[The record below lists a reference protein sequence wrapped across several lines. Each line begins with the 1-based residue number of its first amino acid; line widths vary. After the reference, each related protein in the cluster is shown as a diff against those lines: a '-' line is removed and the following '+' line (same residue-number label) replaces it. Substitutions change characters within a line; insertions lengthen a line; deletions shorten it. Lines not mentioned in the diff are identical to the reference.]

1 VQPHIAILHVD
12 SVPAETFAGF
22 LQTVSADGLSIH
34 VESRES
40 GGAFAAIEW
49 LIPTAIFAY
58 ISKSY
63 FDGFLKEM
71 GKDHYALLKKG
82 LNSLYSKVLGPQAP
96 EVTLISTAGKVK
108 AGQPYSLF
116 FSVVAE
122 GEGEQQIKLLL
133 ARSSSKEEYEAS
145 VSAFLSL
152 VESVHTNMLDTTKLD
167 ALKTVRVVGRT
178 LLVAYN
184 PATGEVEPIDPLP
197 KRDTK

>member
-1 VQPHIAILHVD
+1 MKPHLAILHVNT
-12 SVPAETFAGF
+12 VPAEIFAGF
-22 LQTVSADGLSIH
+22 LQTVNVDGLSVH

-40 GGAFAAIEW
+40 GGIFAAIEW
-49 LIPTAIFAY
+49 LIPTAVFAY

-63 FDGFLKEM
+63 FDAFLKEM

-96 EVTLISTAGKVK
+96 EITLISTAGKVK
-108 AGQPYSLF
+108 GDQPYSLYY
-116 FSVVAE
+116 SIVAE
-122 GEGEQQIKLLL
+122 LEGGHQIKLLL
-133 ARSSSKEEYEAS
+133 ARTSSEEEYEAS

-152 VESVHTNMLDTTKLD
+152 VERIHTKTLDTATLN
-167 ALKTVRVVGRT
+167 ALKTVRVAGRT

-184 PATGEVEPIDPLP
+184 PATEKVETIDPLP